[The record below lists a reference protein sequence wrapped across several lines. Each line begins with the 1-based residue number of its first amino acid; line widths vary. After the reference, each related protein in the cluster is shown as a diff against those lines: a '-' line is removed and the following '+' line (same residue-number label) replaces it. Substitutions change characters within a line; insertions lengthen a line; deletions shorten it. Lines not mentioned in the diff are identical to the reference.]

1 MENTIENKTKDIIE
15 HKIVKKNSN
24 EILFEESI
32 IKGNKIL
39 CENEFFQDFIS
50 LMHNIEFN
58 NFYKKYFQNWS
69 DIETMIFYMKLY
81 KAIEYGYS
89 MKFETNIDPQLMTFT
104 LHKIMTTTSL
114 RKAAMKTF
122 RNFKDSSISD
132 KEIFCKLLDFTAISN
147 EKLLLK

>member
-1 MENTIENKTKDIIE
+1 MENTIENTTEK
-15 HKIVKKNSN
+15 KIVKKDSS

-32 IKGNKIL
+32 MKGNKIL
-39 CENEFFQDFIS
+39 HENDFFRDFIS
-50 LMHNIEFN
+50 LMHNIEFD

-89 MKFETNIDPQLMTFT
+89 TKFETNIDPQLMTFT
-104 LHKIMTTTSL
+104 LHKIMTTTPL

-147 EKLLLK
+147 EKLLLN